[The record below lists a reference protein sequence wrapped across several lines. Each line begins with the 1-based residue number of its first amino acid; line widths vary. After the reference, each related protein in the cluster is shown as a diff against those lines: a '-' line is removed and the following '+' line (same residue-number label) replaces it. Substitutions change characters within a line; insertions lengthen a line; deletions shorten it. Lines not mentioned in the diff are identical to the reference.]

1 MMAEA
6 DSASHIAAITMAAPA
21 APAVDEQSIAE
32 GARLRVRRRKQLVLA
47 GQIAAFVLVV
57 GSWQLFSDLNIIDP
71 FFFGSPLG
79 IVLRLADWAVNG
91 TAYGSLWLQIGV
103 TLEESLL
110 GFIFG
115 VGSGI
120 IFGVLLGEVRYLAD
134 VFGPY
139 IKIVN
144 ALPRIVLGSIF
155 TIWLG
160 LGLPSKVLLAAVLVF
175 FVVFFNA
182 FQGVRS
188 VDRNLVAN
196 ARILGASRWQVVR
209 HVVFPSAMTWI
220 IASLHV
226 ALGFSIIGAIVGE
239 FLGSQR
245 GLGLVIATAQNTF
258 DSNGVFGAMLVIG
271 VLALSAEAL
280 MAIVE
285 KRLLAWQP
293 ASTTERDIAG
303 I

>member
-1 MMAEA
+1 MSVQ
-6 DSASHIAAITMAAPA
+6 SASPAATDYAAATDELSIAAAAK
-21 APAVDEQSIAE
+21 
-32 GARLRVRRRKQLVLA
+32 ARLRRRKAWVLTA
-47 GQIAAFVLVV
+47 QIGVAVIGLGA
-57 GSWQLFSDLNIIDP
+57 WQLGTIIGTIDP

-79 IVLRLADWAVNG
+79 IVLRLVDWFTNG
-91 TAYGSLWLQIGV
+91 TAYGSFWLQIWI
-103 TLEESLL
+103 TLEEALL
-110 GFIFG
+110 GFVGG
-115 VGSGI
+115 VVSGI
-120 IFGVLLGEVRYLAD
+120 VVGVLLGEVPFLAD
-134 VFGPY
+134 VIGPY

-155 TIWLG
+155 VMWLG

-196 ARILGASRWQVVR
+196 ARILGASRLQVVQ

-239 FLGSQR
+239 FLGAQN
-245 GLGLVIATAQNTF
+245 GLGLVIATSQNTF
-258 DSNGVFGAMLVIG
+258 DANGVFGAMLVIG
-271 VLALSAEAL
+271 ILALGAEGIMSL
-280 MAIVE
+280 IE
-285 KRLLAWQP
+285 KRLLAWKP
-293 ASTTERDIAG
+293 KSASESTVQG
-303 I
+303 L

>member
-1 MMAEA
+1 MMAQVNIPQMDAATADAPDDEA
-6 DSASHIAAITMAAPA
+6 SIAAAAR
-21 APAVDEQSIAE
+21 E
-32 GARLRVRRRKQLVLA
+32 RRKRRKTLVLA
-47 GQIAAFVLVV
+47 TQIAVLVV
-57 GSWQLFSDLNIIDP
+57 VLGSWQLGAMVGLIDP
-71 FFFGSPLG
+71 FFFGSPVG
-79 IVLRLADWAVNG
+79 IVQRLADWFVNG
-91 TAYGSLWLQIGV
+91 TAYGSFWTQVWI
-103 TLEESLL
+103 TLEESIF

-120 IFGVLLGEVRYLAD
+120 ILGVLLGEVPFLAD
-134 VFGPY
+134 VFSPY
-139 IKIVN
+139 IKIIN

-155 TIWLG
+155 VIWLG

-188 VDRNLVAN
+188 VDRNLIAN
-196 ARILGASRWQVVR
+196 ARILGASHLQVVR
-209 HVVFPSAMTWI
+209 HVVVPSAMTWI

-239 FLGSQR
+239 FLGAQG

-271 VLALSAEAL
+271 VLALGGEAL
-280 MAIVE
+280 MSLLE
-285 KRLLAWQP
+285 RRLLAWRP
-293 ASTTERDIAG
+293 KSTSESNIAG

>member
-1 MMAEA
+1 MTSEIEA
-6 DSASHIAAITMAAPA
+6 QAALN
-21 APAVDEQSIAE
+21 VSDAE
-32 GARLRVRRRKQLVLA
+32 GDEHAIALAARERRRRRKFLVLFT
-47 GQIAAFVLVV
+47 QVVVLVIILATWEF
-57 GSWQLFSDLNIIDP
+57 GTRFGLIDP
-71 FFFGSPLG
+71 FFFGSPTG
-79 IVLRLADWAVNG
+79 IVLRLADWFANG
-91 TAYGSLWLQIGV
+91 TAYGPFWEQVWI
-103 TLEESLL
+103 TLEEALL
-110 GFIFG
+110 GFVFG
-115 VGSGI
+115 VGSGVVL
-120 IFGVLLGEVRYLAD
+120 GVLLGEVPFLAD

-155 TIWLG
+155 VIWLG

-182 FQGVRS
+182 FQGVRT

-196 ARILGASRWQVVR
+196 ARILGASRLQVVQ
-209 HVVFPSAMTWI
+209 HVVIPSAMTWI

-239 FLGSQR
+239 FLGAQG

-258 DSNGVFGAMLVIG
+258 DASGVFGAMLVIG
-271 VLALSAEAL
+271 ILALAAEGL
-280 MAIVE
+280 MSQIE
-285 KRLLAWQP
+285 RRLLAWRP
-293 ASTTERDIAG
+293 KSTSENNIAG

>member
-1 MMAEA
+1 MGR
-6 DSASHIAAITMAAPA
+6 SGS
-21 APAVDEQSIAE
+21 
-32 GARLRVRRRKQLVLA
+32 RLW
-47 GQIAAFVLVV
+47 I
-57 GSWQLFSDLNIIDP
+57 
-71 FFFGSPLG
+71 
-79 IVLRLADWAVNG
+79 
-91 TAYGSLWLQIGV
+91 
-103 TLEESLL
+103 TLEEALL
-110 GFIFG
+110 GFVFG
-115 VGSGI
+115 VGSGV
-120 IFGVLLGEVRYLAD
+120 IFGMLLGEVPFLSD

-155 TIWLG
+155 VIWLG

-196 ARILGASRWQVVR
+196 ARILGASRLQVVQ
-209 HVVFPSAMTWI
+209 HVVVPSAMTWI

-239 FLGSQR
+239 FLGAQG

-258 DSNGVFGAMLVIG
+258 DANGVFGAMLVIG
-271 VLALSAEAL
+271 LLALGAEGL
-280 MAIVE
+280 MSLLE
-285 KRLLAWQP
+285 NRLLAWRP
-293 ASTTERDIAG
+293 KASGDNNVAG
-303 I
+303 L

>member
-1 MMAEA
+1 MSAQAELTTQTGNDA
-6 DSASHIAAITMAAPA
+6 TSMDEASIVAL
-21 APAVDEQSIAE
+21 
-32 GARLRVRRRKQLVLA
+32 ARSRARRRRNLVLA
-47 GQIAAFVLVV
+47 GQIATFVLGI
-57 GSWQLFSDLNIIDP
+57 GSWQLFSFLGVIDP

-79 IVLRLADWAVNG
+79 IVLRLGDWAVRG
-91 TAYGSLWLQIGV
+91 TAYGSFWFQIWV
-103 TLEESLL
+103 TIEEALL

-120 IFGVLLGEVRYLAD
+120 IFGVALGEIPFLAD
-134 VFGPY
+134 VIGPY

-155 TIWLG
+155 VMWLG
-160 LGLPSKVLLAAVLVF
+160 LGLPSKVMLAAVLVF

-196 ARILGASRWQVVR
+196 ARILGASRLQVVQ

-239 FLGSQR
+239 FLGSQY

-258 DSNGVFGAMLVIG
+258 DANGVFGAMLVIG
-271 VLALSAEAL
+271 ILALGAEAL
-280 MAIVE
+280 MEILE
-285 KRLLAWQP
+285 RRLLSWRP
-293 ASTTERDIAG
+293 PTSSENIMPG
-303 I
+303 L

>member
-1 MMAEA
+1 MSLGSDVSMAGKVAGAVEV
-6 DSASHIAAITMAAPA
+6 ASDEDAIVKNA
-21 APAVDEQSIAE
+21 
-32 GARLRVRRRKQLVLA
+32 RRRALQRRRLVLA
-47 GQIAAFVLVV
+47 AQIGTAAVLI
-57 GSWQLFSDLNIIDP
+57 GSWQVFSYLGVIDP

-79 IVLRLADWAVNG
+79 IVMRLADWAVRG
-91 TAYGSLWLQIGV
+91 TAYGSLWFQIWV
-103 TLEESLL
+103 TIEEALL
-110 GFIFG
+110 GFAAG

-120 IFGVLLGEVRYLAD
+120 IFGVVLGEVPFLAD
-134 VFGPY
+134 VIGPY

-155 TIWLG
+155 VMWLG

-196 ARILGASRWQVVR
+196 ARILGASRLQVVQ

-239 FLGSQR
+239 FLGSQY

-258 DSNGVFGAMLVIG
+258 DANGVFGAMLVIG
-271 VLALSAEAL
+271 ALALGAEAL
-280 MAIVE
+280 ME
-285 KRLLAWQP
+285 MLERRLLSWRPPQSSENAMP
-293 ASTTERDIAG
+293 G
-303 I
+303 L

>member
-1 MMAEA
+1 MTIEMETTMSHELS
-6 DSASHIAAITMAAPA
+6 DGRNEESAIAAAAR
-21 APAVDEQSIAE
+21 
-32 GARLRVRRRKQLVLA
+32 ARLRARKILVHSTQIAILVL
-47 GQIAAFVLVV
+47 GLGIWEI
-57 GSWQLFSDLNIIDP
+57 GSRTGLIDP
-71 FFFGSPLG
+71 FFFGSPFG
-79 IVLRLADWAVNG
+79 IVLRLADWFVNG
-91 TAYGSLWLQIGV
+91 TAYGSFWDQVWI

-110 GFIFG
+110 GFVFG
-115 VGSGI
+115 VASGVI
-120 IFGVLLGEVRYLAD
+120 VGILLGEVPFLAD

-155 TIWLG
+155 VIWLG

-196 ARILGASRWQVVR
+196 ARILGASRLQVVQ
-209 HVVFPSAMTWI
+209 HVVIPSAMTWI

-239 FLGSQR
+239 FLGAQG
-245 GLGLVIATAQNTF
+245 GLGLVIATSQNTF
-258 DSNGVFGAMLVIG
+258 DASGVFGAMLVLG
-271 VLALSAEAL
+271 VIALGAEAL
-280 MAIVE
+280 MSQLE
-285 KRLLAWQP
+285 RRLLAWRP
-293 ASTTERDIAG
+293 KSPSENNVAG
-303 I
+303 L

>member
-1 MMAEA
+1 MSVE
-6 DSASHIAAITMAAPA
+6 SNVSMAAKSAGSVEA
-21 APAVDEQSIAE
+21 ASDEDTIARN
-32 GARLRVRRRKQLVLA
+32 AKRRAAKRKRLVLA
-47 GQIAAFVLVV
+47 AQVATAVVLI
-57 GSWQLFSDLNIIDP
+57 GSWQILSFLGVVDP

-79 IVLRLADWAVNG
+79 IVMRLADWAVRG
-91 TAYGSLWLQIGV
+91 TAYGSFWFQIWV
-103 TLEESLL
+103 TIEEALL
-110 GFIFG
+110 GFAAG

-120 IFGVLLGEVRYLAD
+120 IFGVALGEIPFLAD
-134 VFGPY
+134 VIGPY
-139 IKIVN
+139 IKVVN

-155 TIWLG
+155 VMWLG
-160 LGLPSKVLLAAVLVF
+160 LGLPSKVMLAAVLVF

-196 ARILGASRWQVVR
+196 ARILGASRLQVVQ

-239 FLGSQR
+239 FLGSQY

-258 DSNGVFGAMLVIG
+258 DANGVFGAMLVIG
-271 VLALSAEAL
+271 VMALGAEAL
-280 MAIVE
+280 ME
-285 KRLLAWQP
+285 MLERRLLSWRP
-293 ASTTERDIAG
+293 PTTSENAMPG
-303 I
+303 L

>member
-1 MMAEA
+1 MTTQAH
-6 DSASHIAAITMAAPA
+6 SAFPTNPASAAT
-21 APAVDEQSIAE
+21 DEQTVAAA
-32 GARLRVRRRKQLVLA
+32 ARARYKRRRAWVIFS
-47 GQIAAFVLVV
+47 QIAVAVV
-57 GSWQLFSDLNIIDP
+57 GLGTWQLGTALGFIDP

-79 IVLRLADWAVNG
+79 IVLRLADWFMNG
-91 TAYGSLWLQIGV
+91 TAYGPFWLQIWI
-103 TLEESLL
+103 TLEEALL
-110 GFIFG
+110 GFLCG
-115 VGSGI
+115 VVSGVLM
-120 IFGVLLGEVRYLAD
+120 GVLLGEVPFLAD
-134 VFGPY
+134 VVGPY

-155 TIWLG
+155 IMWLG

-196 ARILGASRWQVVR
+196 ARILGASRLQVVR

-239 FLGSQR
+239 FLGAQN

-258 DSNGVFGAMLVIG
+258 DANGVFGAMLIIG
-271 VLALSAEAL
+271 ALALGAEGL
-280 MAIVE
+280 MSIVE
-285 KRLLAWQP
+285 KRLLSWRPPSSSDTVQ
-293 ASTTERDIAG
+293 G
-303 I
+303 L

>member
-1 MMAEA
+1 VTSQIEA
-6 DSASHIAAITMAAPA
+6 QAALN
-21 APAVDEQSIAE
+21 VSDAE
-32 GARLRVRRRKQLVLA
+32 GDEHAIALAARERRRRRKYLVLFT
-47 GQIAAFVLVV
+47 QVVVLVIILATWEF
-57 GSWQLFSDLNIIDP
+57 GTRFGLIDP
-71 FFFGSPLG
+71 FFFGSPTG
-79 IVLRLADWAVNG
+79 IVLRLADWFANG
-91 TAYGSLWLQIGV
+91 TAYGPFWEQVWI
-103 TLEESLL
+103 TLEEALL
-110 GFIFG
+110 GFVFG
-115 VGSGI
+115 VGSGVVL
-120 IFGVLLGEVRYLAD
+120 GVLLGEVPFLAD

-155 TIWLG
+155 VIWLG

-182 FQGVRS
+182 FQGVRT

-196 ARILGASRWQVVR
+196 ARILGASRLQVVQ
-209 HVVFPSAMTWI
+209 HVVIPSAMTWI

-239 FLGSQR
+239 FLGAQG

-258 DSNGVFGAMLVIG
+258 DASGVFGAMLVIG
-271 VLALSAEAL
+271 ILALAAEGL
-280 MAIVE
+280 MSQIE
-285 KRLLAWQP
+285 RRLLAWRP
-293 ASTTERDIAG
+293 KSTSENNIAG

>member
-1 MMAEA
+1 MVEA
-6 DSASHIAAITMAAPA
+6 N
-21 APAVDEQSIAE
+21 
-32 GARLRVRRRKQLVLA
+32 RRRARQRRRAVIACQVAILVMVL
-47 GQIAAFVLVV
+47 GTWQIGAWLKF
-57 GSWQLFSDLNIIDP
+57 IDP
-71 FFFGSPLG
+71 FFFGSPIG
-79 IVLRLADWAVNG
+79 IVLRLATWAVHG
-91 TAYGSLWLQIGV
+91 TAYGSLWFQIWI

-110 GFIFG
+110 GFAFG
-115 VGSGI
+115 VVSGVLM
-120 IFGVLLGEVRYLAD
+120 GVLLGEIPFLAD
-134 VFGPY
+134 VTGPY

-155 TIWLG
+155 IMWLG
-160 LGLPSKVLLAAVLVF
+160 LGLASKVLLASVLVF

-196 ARILGASRWQVVR
+196 VRVLGASRLQVVR

-239 FLGSQR
+239 FLGAQH

-258 DSNGVFGAMLVIG
+258 DANGVFGAMLVIG
-271 VLALSAEAL
+271 LLALSAEAV
-280 MAIVE
+280 MSVIE
-285 KRLLAWQP
+285 RRLLAWRPPSLSEQRNP
-293 ASTTERDIAG
+293 G

>member
-6 DSASHIAAITMAAPA
+6 DAGSHIVAIAPA
-21 APAVDEQSIAE
+21 TSAADEQSIAAS
-32 GARLRVRRRKQLVLA
+32 ARLRARRRKQWVLF
-47 GQIAAFVLVV
+47 GQIAAFVLFV
-57 GSWQLFSDLNIIDP
+57 GSWQLLSDLKVIDA

-120 IFGVLLGEVRYLAD
+120 IFGVLLGEIRYLAD

>member
-1 MMAEA
+1 MTAEA
-6 DSASHIAAITMAAPA
+6 QIMAVESLADGAA
-21 APAVDEQSIAE
+21 DEQRIAS
-32 GARLRVRRRKQLVLA
+32 AAKSRLRRRRWAVRITQLLILI
-47 GQIAAFVLVV
+47 GGL
-57 GSWQLFSDLNIIDP
+57 GLWQLGAMVGFIDP

-79 IVLRLADWAVNG
+79 IVQRLADWFVNG
-91 TAYGSLWLQIGV
+91 TAYGSFWEQAGI

-110 GFIFG
+110 GFVFG
-115 VGSGI
+115 VGSGV
-120 IFGVLLGEVRYLAD
+120 IFGILLGEVPFLAD

-155 TIWLG
+155 VIWLG

-196 ARILGASRWQVVR
+196 AKILGASRLQVVQ
-209 HVVFPSAMTWI
+209 HVVVPSAMTWI

-239 FLGSQR
+239 FLGAQG

-271 VLALSAEAL
+271 MLALGAEAL
-280 MAIVE
+280 MSILE
-285 KRLLAWQP
+285 NRLLAWRP
-293 ASTTERDIAG
+293 KAAG
-303 I
+303 DTNVAGL

>member
-1 MMAEA
+1 MTMEITGTTPTAMANDEA
-6 DSASHIAAITMAAPA
+6 SLSAQARARLKRHRYLVILGQVTIAAVIILGW
-21 APAVDEQSIAE
+21 EF
-32 GARLRVRRRKQLVLA
+32 GART
-47 GQIAAFVLVV
+47 GF
-57 GSWQLFSDLNIIDP
+57 IDP
-71 FFFGSPLG
+71 FFFGSPTG
-79 IVLRLADWAVNG
+79 IVIRLIDWGING
-91 TAYGSLWLQIGV
+91 TAFGSFWFQIWI
-103 TLEESLL
+103 TLEEAFL
-110 GFIFG
+110 GFVVGVSTGIFA
-115 VGSGI
+115 
-120 IFGVLLGEVRYLAD
+120 GVLLGEIPYLAE
-134 VFGPY
+134 VVGPY

-155 TIWLG
+155 VMWLG

-188 VDRNLVAN
+188 VDRNLIAN
-196 ARILGASRWQVVR
+196 VRILGATRLQVVR

-239 FLGSQR
+239 FLGSQK

-258 DSNGVFGAMLVIG
+258 DANGVFGAMLVIG
-271 VLALSAEAL
+271 ALALTAEWAMAL
-280 MAIVE
+280 IE

-293 ASTTERDIAG
+293 ASTNDRNNQG
-303 I
+303 M

>member
-1 MMAEA
+1 MTAKPA
-6 DSASHIAAITMAAPA
+6 PMAAPPPDVPADEEPIA
-21 APAVDEQSIAE
+21 ANA
-32 GARLRVRRRKQLVLA
+32 RRRAQRRRQLVLI
-47 GQIAAFVLVV
+47 GQVAVFVAVV
-57 GSWQLFSDLNIIDP
+57 GSWELLSDMHVIDP

-79 IVLRLADWAVNG
+79 IVLRLADWAVHG
-91 TAYGSLWLQIGV
+91 TAYGSLWLQIWV
-103 TLEESLL
+103 TLEEALL
-110 GFIFG
+110 GFLVG
-115 VGSGI
+115 VLSGVI
-120 IFGVLLGEVRYLAD
+120 IGVLLGEIPYLAD

-139 IKIVN
+139 IKVVN

-160 LGLPSKVLLAAVLVF
+160 LGLGSKVMLAAVLVF

-182 FQGVRS
+182 FQGVRA

-196 ARILGASRWQVVR
+196 ARILGASRLQVVQ
-209 HVVFPSAMTWI
+209 HVVFPSALTWI

-258 DSNGVFGAMLVIG
+258 DANGVFGAMLVIG
-271 VLALSAEAL
+271 VLALSAEAV
-280 MAIVE
+280 MTRIE

-293 ASTTERDIAG
+293 ASTAQRDIAG
-303 I
+303 V

>member
-1 MMAEA
+1 VSVQEIAGAPEA
-6 DSASHIAAITMAAPA
+6 ATSGEESIAA
-21 APAVDEQSIAE
+21 Q
-32 GARLRVRRRKQLVLA
+32 ARARIRRHKQQVTL
-47 GQIAAFVLVV
+47 GQVGIFAFIVV
-57 GSWQLFSDLNIIDP
+57 GWQISSMTGLIDQ
-71 FFFGSPLG
+71 FFFGSPWG
-79 IVLRLADWAVNG
+79 ICVRLWTWALNG
-91 TAYGSLWLQIGV
+91 TAYGSFWLQIWV
-103 TLEESLL
+103 TLEESIL
-110 GFIFG
+110 GFIAG
-115 VGSGI
+115 VTSGI
-120 IFGVLLGEVRYLAD
+120 VFGVLLGEIPYLAE
-134 VFGPY
+134 VVGPY

-155 TIWLG
+155 VMWLG

-188 VDRNLVAN
+188 VDRNLISN
-196 ARILGASRWQVVR
+196 ARILGASRLQVVQ

-258 DSNGVFGAMLVIG
+258 DANGVFGAMLVIG
-271 VLALSAEAL
+271 GLALSAEWL
-280 MAIVE
+280 MAKVE

-293 ASTTERDIAG
+293 SNTRDSNIQG